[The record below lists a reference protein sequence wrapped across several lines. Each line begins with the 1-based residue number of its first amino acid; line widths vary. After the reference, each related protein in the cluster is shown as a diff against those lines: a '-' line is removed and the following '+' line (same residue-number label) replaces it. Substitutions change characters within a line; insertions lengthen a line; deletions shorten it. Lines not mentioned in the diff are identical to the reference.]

1 MDQNEFK
8 PSGYRQLENLRQ
20 EYASLPVPLEARE
33 RILKGIALGKRA
45 SHSKEFPPLPP
56 QKGVIFMKL
65 IKRTGMTAAA
75 AMMAITI
82 LANIDPTIANAMEQ
96 IPVIGPISKVVT
108 FRTYENNTDNF
119 EANVQ
124 IPQEIGRASCRERVF
139 RAV

>member
-1 MDQNEFK
+1 
-8 PSGYRQLENLRQ
+8 
-20 EYASLPVPLEARE
+20 
-33 RILKGIALGKRA
+33 
-45 SHSKEFPPLPP
+45 
-56 QKGVIFMKL
+56 
-65 IKRTGMTAAA
+65 MTAAA

-124 IPQEIGRASCRERVF
+124 IPQVEAVCRRIDRF
-139 RAV
+139 L